1 MSLYDELE
9 AATAALLGF
18 GVVPSRNPFLQA
30 EILLPLFESMIP
42 APGYFLTRS
51 ILIQVH

>member
-1 MSLYDELE
+1 MNLYDELE

-30 EILLPLFESMIP
+30 DKRLSL
-42 APGYFLTRS
+42 FLTR
-51 ILIQVH
+51 